1 MNARAIAFHLLGS
14 GPHYPQ
20 RLADGSYLTRCPLPS
35 HGRGRGDLHPSLHI
49 GDGENGWPLV
59 YCNAGCNTRDVLDEL
74 RRRGLLDDQ
83 TADAPSEPPPP
94 RDDAAERARKLAL
107 ATRIWNESIP
117 IIGTAGESYLRQ
129 RGIVLDR
136 VPNHGGLRWHT
147 RCPWGGDDYLPCII
161 ARYTDAI
168 SAEPRGIRR
177 RPIKNGEKAR
187 TLGPMG
193 GCVVRLW
200 PDEEVTQGLC
210 LAEGI
215 ETALYAATRIMHRGT
230 LLQPM
235 WAAGSA
241 NNLENFPVLSGIE
254 RLTVLAD
261 HHESGRGQ
269 EAARRCAH
277 RWARAGRE
285 VILRTP
291 KQLGADFNDLE
302 KHQKVD

>member
-1 MNARAIAFHLLGS
+1 
-14 GPHYPQ
+14 
-20 RLADGSYLTRCPLPS
+20 
-35 HGRGRGDLHPSLHI
+35 
-49 GDGENGWPLV
+49 V

-83 TADAPSEPPPP
+83 TADAPSEPPP

-147 RCPWGGDDYLPCII
+147 RCPWGGNDYLPCII

-261 HHESGRGQ
+261 HDESGRGQ